1 MYQAIKLKFNFN
13 LYIKNFNIKIKNN
26 LINKNNWVHIKI
38 ININISVFNID
49 KFYKLNWKKL
59 FNFNF

>member
-26 LINKNNWVHIKI
+26 LINK
-38 ININISVFNID
+38 F
-49 KFYKLNWKKL
+49 KLIFL
-59 FNFNF
+59 IF

>member
-26 LINKNNWVHIKI
+26 LINKNN
-38 ININISVFNID
+38 
-49 KFYKLNWKKL
+49 
-59 FNFNF
+59 